1 MSTHHARVFRANA
14 CVQSPAWRTLLLP
27 ANPLADHLPS
37 PLSLLAS
44 SPRGAVLVA
53 CGGYAVFL
61 VLFAPLRLL
70 AVVLGEQGTYL
81 ALATGEMAVKSNRTD
96 KVSCCTLH
104 VFVF

>member
-1 MSTHHARVFRANA
+1 M
-14 CVQSPAWRTLLLP
+14 QSPALRTLLLP

-70 AVVLGEQGTYL
+70 AVVLGEQGTYV
-81 ALATGEMAVKSNRTD
+81 ALATGEMEETRK
-96 KVSCCTLH
+96 K
-104 VFVF
+104 